1 MIHFDGQAISIQV
14 MLQEKLTGHIFS
26 RNVHGFLLQP
36 HQSDIKTL
44 STLVFPPFHKRG
56 VDLLGDLSLS
66 LSLSL
71 SYGDIFVRR

>member
-44 STLVFPPFHKRG
+44 STLVFSPFHRRRP
-56 VDLLGDLSLS
+56 DLLDTLSLS
-66 LSLSL
+66 LTH
-71 SYGDIFVRR
+71 

>member
-44 STLVFPPFHKRG
+44 STLVFF
-56 VDLLGDLSLS
+56 SLRERER
-66 LSLSL
+66 
-71 SYGDIFVRR
+71 D

>member
-14 MLQEKLTGHIFS
+14 MLQEKLTGHIFP

-44 STLVFPPFHKRG
+44 STLVS
-56 VDLLGDLSLS
+56 LLFISVELIYWVIS